1 MGDETGNG
9 YGVGLNRESYEDG
22 DGPCAVDTEDS
33 CDTGY
38 AEEGGNG
45 FGQGDHPE
53 MVYLYGFGAGN
64 DD

>member
-1 MGDETGNG
+1 MGDENGNG
-9 YGVGLNRESYEDG
+9 YGVGLSGESYDDG

-45 FGQGDHPE
+45 FGQGGSPWL
-53 MVYLYGFGAGN
+53 YLYGFGAGHVY
-64 DD
+64 